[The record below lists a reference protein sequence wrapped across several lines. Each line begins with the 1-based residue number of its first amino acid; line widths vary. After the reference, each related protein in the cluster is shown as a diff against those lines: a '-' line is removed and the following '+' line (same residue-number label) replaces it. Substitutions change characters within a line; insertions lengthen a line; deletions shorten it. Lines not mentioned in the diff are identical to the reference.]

1 MCISSETDQNHGL
14 VPLWIFLVITSLML
28 SACSFS
34 IKPLNPNQAVALS
47 SQPAPQLTPD
57 QPAPTPMAAFQPIQ
71 PSSGDS
77 SNSDRGQLLSEEGV
91 FLYFTQAGDTLA
103 AVAARFGVQPEMITS
118 DLPLRTPGLLD
129 PGISLRIPVQYV
141 ELSRSQSLLP
151 DSEVIYSPS
160 AAGFDVSAYVN
171 QAGGYFSHTQD
182 SLSGELLSGADI
194 LARVALDN
202 SINPR
207 LLLAILE
214 YECNCVLGEPERSFE
229 NEDILGIDASYGLY
243 HQLVWVAEQLSN
255 GYYGWRSGQLTQL
268 ELPGGEIIRLSP
280 MLNAGTVALMTYM
293 AQYEIQKKADRQ
305 TWEKRLDPTTG
316 FMELYQRMFEKP
328 WVRAAKVEPLFPP
341 NLTQPKLQF
350 PFEIAAIWSY
360 SGGPH
365 WAWEHSGPLAAIDLA
380 PASAHSGCVPSVEWV
395 TAVADGLV
403 VRSERGAMLQDLD
416 GDGLEQ
422 TGWVI
427 LYLHVDTARTIKTGD
442 YLHAGDRIGHP
453 SCEGGRATGT
463 HLHLARK
470 FNGEWM
476 TVKDSVPFILDGWI
490 VHAGEN
496 PYEGTMTSGGQTCI
510 ANSLS
515 PSTSWILR
523 PVGGK

>member
-1 MCISSETDQNHGL
+1 MTSKTDQNHGL
-14 VPLWIFLVITSLML
+14 VPLWEYLVITSLML

-47 SQPAPQLTPD
+47 SQAVPQLTPD
-57 QPAPTPMAAFQPIQ
+57 QPASTPMATFQPIHLGR
-71 PSSGDS
+71 GDS

-91 FLYFTQAGDTLA
+91 FLYFTQAGDTLV

-171 QAGGYFSHTQD
+171 QAAGYFSHTQD

-214 YECNCVLGEPERSFE
+214 YECNCVLGEPEQPLR

-268 ELPGGEIIRLSP
+268 EIPGGETIRLAP
-280 MLNAGTVALMTYM
+280 TLNAGTVALMVYM
-293 AQYEIQKKADRQ
+293 AQYEIQKKADHQ

-350 PFEIAAIWSY
+350 PFEIGAIWSY

-403 VRSERGAMLQDLD
+403 VRSEWGAMLQDLD

-476 TVKDSVPFILDGWI
+476 IGKDSVPFILDGWV

-510 ANSLS
+510 ANSLG

>member
-1 MCISSETDQNHGL
+1 MFILSKNSQEQVQVTL
-14 VPLWIFLVITSLML
+14 SVFLVITSLVV
-28 SACSFS
+28 SACSFNL
-34 IKPLNPNQAVALS
+34 KPSNPTRAAALS
-47 SQPAPQLTPD
+47 SPAVPLLTPD
-57 QPAPTPMAAFQPIQ
+57 QPAPAPMAAFQPIQ
-71 PSSGDS
+71 PSTGDS
-77 SNSDRGQLLSEEGV
+77 SGLVSGQFLSEEGV

-103 AVAARFGVQPEMITS
+103 AVAARFGIQPELITS

-141 ELSRSQSLLP
+141 ELARSQSLLP

-182 SLSGELLSGADI
+182 SLSGELLSGANI

-214 YECNCVLGEPERSFE
+214 YECHCVLGKPEQPIK
-229 NEDILGIDASYGLY
+229 NDDILGIDASYGLY

-255 GYYGWRSGQLTQL
+255 GYYGWRSGELTQL
-268 ELPGGEIIRLSP
+268 ELPGGETLRLAP
-280 MLNAGTVALMTYM
+280 MLNAGTVALMVYM

-305 TWEKRLDPTTG
+305 AWANRMDPANG

-341 NLTQPKLQF
+341 NLSQPKLQF
-350 PFEIAAIWSY
+350 PFEIGAIWSY

-365 WAWEHSGPLAAIDLA
+365 WGWEHSGPLAAIDLA
-380 PASAHSGCVPSVEWV
+380 PASAHSGCVPSEEWV

-403 VRSERGAMLQDLD
+403 VRSERGVMLQDLD

-427 LYLHVDTARTIKTGD
+427 LYLHINTARIIKTGD

-453 SCEGGRATGT
+453 SCEGGPATGT
-463 HLHLARK
+463 HLHLARRY
-470 FNGEWM
+470 NGEWM
-476 TVKDSVPFILDGWI
+476 RVKDSVPFILDGWI

-510 ANSLS
+510 ANPLG

-523 PVGGK
+523 PEGGK

>member
-1 MCISSETDQNHGL
+1 MLISSKAGQNYVL
-14 VPLWIFLVITSLML
+14 VSLWVVLVIASQVL
-28 SACSFS
+28 SACSIS
-34 IKPLNPNQAVALS
+34 TKLLNPTPAVALS
-47 SQPAPQLTPD
+47 SQATPQLTPN
-57 QPAPTPMAAFQPIQ
+57 QTAPAPMAAFQPIQ
-71 PSSGDS
+71 TSSGDS
-77 SNSDRGQLLSEEGV
+77 SSPVSGQFLSEEGV

-129 PGISLRIPVQYV
+129 PGISLRIPIQYV
-141 ELSRSQSLLP
+141 ELARSQSLLP
-151 DSEVIYSPS
+151 DSEVIDSPS
-160 AAGFDVSAYVN
+160 AADFDVSAYVN
-171 QAGGYFSHTQD
+171 QDGGYFSHTQD
-182 SLSGELLSGADI
+182 SLSGGLLSGADI

-214 YECNCVLGEPERSFE
+214 YECHCVLGEPEQPLK
-229 NEDILGIDASYGLY
+229 NEDILGIKTSYGLY

-268 ELPGGEIIRLSP
+268 ELPGGEIIRLAP

-293 AQYEIQKKADRQ
+293 ARYEIQKKGDRQ
-305 TWEKRLDPTTG
+305 SWEKRMDPNTG
-316 FMELYQRMFEKP
+316 FMQLYQRMFEKP

-350 PFEIAAIWSY
+350 PFEIGAIWSY

-380 PASAHSGCVPSVEWV
+380 PASAHSGCVPSGEWV

-403 VRSERGAMLQDLD
+403 LRAERGAVFQDLD

-427 LYLHVDTARTIKTGD
+427 LYLHVDSAGVINAGD
-442 YLHAGDRIGHP
+442 YLHAGDHIGNP
-453 SCEGGRATGT
+453 SCAGGPATGT

-476 TVKDSVPFILDGWI
+476 GAKDSVPFILDGWI

-496 PYEGTMTSGGQTCI
+496 PYAGTMTSGGQTCI
-510 ANSLS
+510 ANPLG

-523 PVGGK
+523 PEGGK